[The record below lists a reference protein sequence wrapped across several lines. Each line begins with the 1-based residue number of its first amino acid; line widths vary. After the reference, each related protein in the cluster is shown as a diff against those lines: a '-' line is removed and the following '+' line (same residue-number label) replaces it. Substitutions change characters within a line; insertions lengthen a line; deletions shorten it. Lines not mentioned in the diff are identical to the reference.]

1 MSRQLHQQNDASHS
15 PEITP
20 EPPASARRAVLAAG
34 LGSMLEHYDLSI
46 YGFLAVVMA
55 KVFFP
60 ATDQATALL
69 VTFATFGIAFLS
81 RPIGA
86 IVIGEYADR
95 AGRKKAL
102 SASLLLM
109 GFGSLMIALMPTY
122 QDIGIFA
129 SIGVIVARLLQ
140 GFSAGG
146 EGATAPI
153 FLAEQNPQRRAFYPS
168 LLIAFGNATKVLS
181 AGMGALLATLFTEEQ
196 MQDWAWRLPFLVGT
210 LIIPIGIYLRARIPE
225 TAEFRSIQARR
236 AADEAGSPVTSPRS
250 STMELFRNHKLLLF
264 GQFSVNVQG
273 ATTFYFN
280 LFLPTYAVTVL
291 NIPLKDA
298 FWPSM
303 VMGALS
309 IFIAPYAGYLADRFG
324 RFRIMITSSLAAVVL
339 HIPMYLWVLEY
350 RTLGA
355 LVAVQI
361 IGSIV
366 TTLYNAS
373 HVGMEADIFPTNTRV
388 TATGLASASAK
399 AMFGGFALMIFQGLL
414 NLTGDPVSPLYFV
427 VFAASISFT
436 ATLLLRLNG
445 YLR

>member
-1 MSRQLHQQNDASHS
+1 MTRPVDQIPQAAGASAA
-15 PEITP
+15 
-20 EPPASARRAVLAAG
+20 PPSARRAVLAAG

-55 KVFFP
+55 SVFFP

-69 VTFATFGIAFLS
+69 VTFATFGIAFIS

-109 GFGSLMIALMPTY
+109 GLGSVLLAAMPTY
-122 QDIGIFA
+122 EDVGILA
-129 SIGVIVARLLQ
+129 SIGVIVARLIQ

-146 EGATAPI
+146 EGATSPI
-153 FLAEQNPQRRAFYPS
+153 FLAEQNPERRAFYPS
-168 LLIAFGNATKVLS
+168 LLIAFGNGTKVVS
-181 AGMGALLATLFTEEQ
+181 AGVGALLATLFTEQQ
-196 MQDWAWRLPFLVGT
+196 MHDWAWRLPFLLGT
-210 LIIPIGIYLRARIPE
+210 LIIPIGLYVRSRVPE
-225 TAEFRSIQARR
+225 TTEFTSAQTARKDTATRS
-236 AADEAGSPVTSPRS
+236 TS
-250 STMELFRNHKLLLF
+250 STAELFRHHKMLLLA
-264 GQFSVNVQG
+264 QFSVNAQG

-291 NIPLKDA
+291 SIPLKDA
-298 FWPSM
+298 FWPSI

-309 IFIAPYAGYLADRFG
+309 VFIAPYAGLLADRIG
-324 RFRIMITSSLAAVVL
+324 RFRVMIVSSVAAALL
-339 HIPMYLWVLEY
+339 HIPLYLWVLEH

-361 IGSIV
+361 VGSVV
-366 TTLYNAS
+366 TTLYNGS
-373 HVGMEADIFPTNTRV
+373 HVGMEADIFPTRTRA
-388 TATGLASASAK
+388 TAAGLASASAK
-399 AMFGGFALMIFQGLL
+399 MLFGGFSLMIFQGLL
-414 NLTGDPVSPLYFV
+414 TVTGDPISPLYFV
-427 VFAASISFT
+427 VFAATISAMST
-436 ATLLLRLNG
+436 ALLRLNG